1 MKLDSS
7 QQKVV
12 SLALRELKYV
22 RKTAVVIVVGAAFMF
37 FMGWYWDSLS
47 ISNVFLIFA
56 FTAAPLAG
64 LLFRVYRLLSESTLL
79 IQQLISA
86 DSQALAQQI
95 SGRLGERDPDGLR

>member
-12 SLALRELKYV
+12 NLALRELKYV
-22 RKTAVVIVVGAAFMF
+22 RKTTVVIVVGAAFVF
-37 FMGWYWDSLS
+37 FVGWYWNSLS
-47 ISNVFLIFA
+47 VSNVFLIFA
-56 FTAAPLAG
+56 LTAPLAG
-64 LLFRVYRLLSESTLL
+64 LLFRVYRVLSESTLL

>member
-37 FMGWYWDSLS
+37 FVGWYWNSLS
-47 ISNVFLIFA
+47 VSNVFLIFA
-56 FTAAPLAG
+56 LTAPPAV
-64 LLFRVYRLLSESTLL
+64 LLFRVYRVLSESTLL

>member
-12 SLALRELKYV
+12 NLALRELKYV

-37 FMGWYWDSLS
+37 LMGWYWDSLS
-47 ISNVFLIFA
+47 VSNVFLIFA
-56 FTAAPLAG
+56 MAAAPLAG
-64 LLFRVYRLLSESTLL
+64 LLFRVYRVLLESTVL

-95 SGRLGERDPDGLR
+95 SGRLGEHDSDGLR